1 MEDGPSS
8 PTGREGIVTFHPAI
22 RWEDD
27 YALIVGTPEEVL
39 SDSRNVPLPRLPI
52 FARCTWCWTLN
63 QVGAFYWPSE
73 PIPLDDGTT
82 SNFEDWKRE
91 AERNHHL
98 KGRFRRIHCGTCEGT
113 TDHLAAKP

>member
-1 MEDGPSS
+1 MS
-8 PTGREGIVTFHPAI
+8 FHPAI
-22 RWEDD
+22 RYEDD
-27 YALIVGTPEEVL
+27 YAAIVGTPEEVV
-39 SDSRNVPLPRLPI
+39 SDARNVPLPRLPI

-82 SNFEDWKRE
+82 TNFEDWKAE

-98 KGRFRRIHCGTCEGT
+98 KGRFRRFHCTHCEAET
-113 TDHLAAKP
+113 NHLADKP